1 MKKAIPYLS
10 LFSVLILAFG
20 LDYGV
25 NLIKISGAKTFK
37 LRPVFWGT
45 AAAHLIL
52 GLALVTLAWLFFG
65 KQIGD
70 QASAITYAVIGL
82 GTTLYPV
89 LAVSV
94 PSLVLP
100 LWATG
105 PCTDSAAAFTA
116 ALGLTVLFRKPVGE
130 QQ

>member
-25 NLIKISGAKTFK
+25 NLIERSGAKTFK

-45 AAAHLIL
+45 AAANLVL
-52 GLALVTLAWLFFG
+52 GLALVALAWLFFC
-65 KQIGD
+65 KQIGN
-70 QASAITYAVIGL
+70 QSSAVTYAAIGL
-82 GTTLYPV
+82 GVTFYPV
-89 LAVSV
+89 LAASM
-94 PSLVLP
+94 PSLGLP

-105 PCTDSAAAFTA
+105 PRTDSAAAFTA
-116 ALGLTVLFRKPVGE
+116 ALGLAVLLRKPVGD